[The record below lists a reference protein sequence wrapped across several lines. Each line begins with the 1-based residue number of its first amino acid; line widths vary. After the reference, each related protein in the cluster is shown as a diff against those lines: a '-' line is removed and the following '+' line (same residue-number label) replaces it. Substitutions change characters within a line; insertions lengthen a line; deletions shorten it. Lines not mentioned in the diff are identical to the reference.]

1 MAGACLAAQ
10 ACDPRGVS
18 ARRVAG
24 VGDEA
29 SGGCRWPRGW
39 EQIILDSSDPSGTP
53 GSAGRPSVDPF
64 DPHTLMAQLG
74 REVAGPLS
82 SAAKRV
88 AALTASGRITRG
100 ELSALR
106 DEVDSARRAAIMA
119 QQASRLVPGRV
130 VVRHV
135 RLDLTAL
142 LREAVRERAREIVTQ
157 GIEVRQLLAPV
168 EVRSDA
174 TLLSALLRSVLDWS
188 FEHASARI
196 DLRLDIASWPAQ
208 ARLHCGFAYRLD
220 IDMAAVE
227 ASPADR
233 TDASLD
239 TLSWLLLQ
247 QTAAILG
254 IGLRRRDADGMTEL
268 ILEFPATLTPIL
280 PALQDEVVADTVPAA
295 LDIQSLAGHHV
306 LAVAARREV
315 RSLVHQALRP
325 LGVLLDFVATVDEA
339 REFCAGGLPHA
350 LVYEAA
356 LRDDALER
364 LRAEL
369 LAEAPRLAFICIVE
383 HGRAF
388 EVLSVGGHPLC
399 CVGRDAIIDSLPAA
413 LAFELARTR

>member
-1 MAGACLAAQ
+1 M
-10 ACDPRGVS
+10 
-18 ARRVAG
+18 
-24 VGDEA
+24 
-29 SGGCRWPRGW
+29 
-39 EQIILDSSDPSGTP
+39 SDLSGTP
-53 GSAGRPSVDPF
+53 GSAGRQSVDPF

-82 SAAKRV
+82 SAAERV
-88 AALTASGRITRG
+88 AALTATGRITRG

-106 DEVDSARRAAIMA
+106 DEIDSARRTAIMA

-130 VVRHV
+130 AVRHV

-142 LREAVRERAREIVTQ
+142 LRVAVRERAREIATQ

-174 TLLSALLRSVLDWS
+174 TLLSSLLRSVLGWS
-188 FEHASARI
+188 FEHACARI
-196 DLRLDIASWPAQ
+196 ELTLDIASWPAQ
-208 ARLHCGFAYRLD
+208 ARLHCAFAYRLAD
-220 IDMAAVE
+220 DMAALE

-247 QTAAILG
+247 QTAAVLG
-254 IGLRRRDADGMTEL
+254 IGLGRRDAHGLTEL
-268 ILEFPATLTPIL
+268 TLEFPATLAPTL
-280 PALQDEVVADTVPAA
+280 PALQGEAAEDTVPAA
-295 LDIQSLAGHHV
+295 LDIQSLAGHRV
-306 LAVAARREV
+306 LAVVAQREM
-315 RSLVHQALRP
+315 RSLMHQALRP
-325 LGVLLDFVATVDEA
+325 LGVMLDFVATVDEA
-339 REFCAGGLPHA
+339 RQFCEGGLPHA
-350 LVYEAA
+350 LVYEATPA
-356 LRDDALER
+356 SEPFER

-369 LAEAPRLAFICIVE
+369 AAEAPRLAFICIVE

-388 EVLSVGGHPLC
+388 EVLSVGGRPLC